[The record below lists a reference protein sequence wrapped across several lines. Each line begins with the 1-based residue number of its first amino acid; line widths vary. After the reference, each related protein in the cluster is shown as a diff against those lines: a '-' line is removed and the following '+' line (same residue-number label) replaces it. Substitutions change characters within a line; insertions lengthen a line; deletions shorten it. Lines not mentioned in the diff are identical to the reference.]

1 MAEKR
6 DDETILLSGQRVRK
20 DDVRLEACG
29 MIDEL
34 SSILGVVRAFLR
46 DGDEVS
52 EALLKIQEH
61 LFILGSQISALGSER
76 SCQKIEETHVKY
88 LDDLIREYEKKLPK
102 LAHFI
107 YPGGAPA
114 GALLHLARAVARR
127 VERMLVA
134 LSRRFQLD
142 LIVITYAN
150 KLSKALFLLARYVNL
165 REGFEERVWIRS

>member
-20 DDVRLEACG
+20 DDARLEACG
-29 MIDEL
+29 TVDEL
-34 SSILGVVRAFLR
+34 SSMLGVVRAFLG
-46 DGDEVS
+46 DGDDVS
-52 EALLKIQEH
+52 EALLRIQEH
-61 LFILGSQISALGSER
+61 LFILGAQISALGSER
-76 SCQKIEETHVKY
+76 SRQKIEEVHVKY
-88 LDDLIREYEKKLPK
+88 LEDLTREYGEKLPK
-102 LAHFI
+102 LSHFI

-142 LIVITYAN
+142 PLAIAYAN
-150 KLSKALFLLARYVNL
+150 KLSKTLFLLARYVNL
-165 REGFEERVWIRS
+165 REGFEEKAWIRS